1 MTILGRLKNSYVG
14 NYKEKVTTT
23 SNELLGFDPKAT
35 QSRVFSLVTDNENS
49 QMQEYIENRS
59 SSLVDPI

>member
-14 NYKEKVTTT
+14 NYKEKVTTK
-23 SNELLGFDPKAT
+23 SIKLLGFDPKAT
-35 QSRVFSLVTDNENS
+35 QSRVFSLVTDNE
-49 QMQEYIENRS
+49 MQEYIENRS